1 MRRILGVV
9 VAALALVA
17 GGCTDK
23 DSSPARD
30 QPTTPAAAEDRMSAA
45 TARQILAGLTPPA
58 GGSFDGG
65 TFYVGHPI
73 PGPTTVLEGRL
84 ASMSWDFYY
93 LLDTGKRGSWG
104 AAVKIFR
111 TPAQATRAADAF
123 AVFWGCDGARTV
135 IGDID
140 TAAYDELMATYCK
153 RAGGTDYLATVSAA
167 QGRVTS
173 NLTVAATTPELAVAE
188 LTEAWRSL
196 DVTAQETAQQ
206 TAHDVG

>member
-1 MRRILGVV
+1 MRRILGVAV
-9 VAALALVA
+9 VALTLVVA
-17 GGCTDK
+17 GCTDK
-23 DSSPARD
+23 DSSPEPAGSTS
-30 QPTTPAAAEDRMSAA
+30 TTPRADRRASSAQ
-45 TARQILAGLTPPA
+45 AREVLAGLTAPVS
-58 GGSFDGG
+58 GSFDGG

-73 PGPTTVLEGRL
+73 PGPTTVLDGRL

-93 LLDTGKRGSWG
+93 LLDNGKRGSWG

-140 TAAYDELMATYCK
+140 TAAYDELMATWCK
-153 RAGGTDYLATVSAA
+153 RAGGTDYLATVSAVG
-167 QGRVTS
+167 GRVTS

-188 LTEAWRSL
+188 LEAAWASLTETS
-196 DVTAQETAQQ
+196 QEA
-206 TAHDVG
+206 ARDVG

>member
-1 MRRILGVV
+1 MRRILGVAV
-9 VAALALVA
+9 VALALVA
-17 GGCTDK
+17 TACTVK
-23 DSSPARD
+23 DSSPEPAGSASPTPRAHAAMTAAKAR
-30 QPTTPAAAEDRMSAA
+30 EV
-45 TARQILAGLTPPA
+45 LAGLTAPD

-140 TAAYDELMATYCK
+140 TTPYDDLMATYCQ
-153 RAGGTDYLATVSAA
+153 RAGGTDYLATVSAVD
-167 QGRVTS
+167 GRVTS

-188 LTEAWRSL
+188 LTAAWKSLTETSHEAASR
-196 DVTAQETAQQ
+196 VA
-206 TAHDVG
+206 